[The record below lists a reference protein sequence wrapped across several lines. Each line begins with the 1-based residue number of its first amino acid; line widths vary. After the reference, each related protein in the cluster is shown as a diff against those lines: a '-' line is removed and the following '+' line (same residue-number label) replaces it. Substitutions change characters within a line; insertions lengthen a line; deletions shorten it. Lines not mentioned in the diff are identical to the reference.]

1 MFDHLAALASSIQI
15 GSSTQHDD
23 EMDMMIHKSLSSSQS
38 HHPQVKRTPVLSF
51 PSSIY
56 VIFLSLSELFELF
69 SSGPGYHNARGLSIQ
84 EGAFFI
90 PIPCCFLS
98 FLKKNIMFIRAPF
111 FIAGLKGGLHQ
122 VAYNLVTIPNMN
134 SKKTIL
140 QDGLGTIE
148 SWKLQVKQQA
158 R

>member
-1 MFDHLAALASSIQI
+1 
-15 GSSTQHDD
+15 
-23 EMDMMIHKSLSSSQS
+23 MDMMIHKSLSLSQS

-111 FIAGLKGGLHQ
+111 FIAGLKEGC
-122 VAYNLVTIPNMN
+122 I
-134 SKKTIL
+134 
-140 QDGLGTIE
+140 
-148 SWKLQVKQQA
+148 